1 MKAGLPAG
9 SSGRPDM
16 GQVRAQVGLTL
27 SPTRSP
33 PREREVCLQG
43 GVPQGGNLER
53 SSRQTWKHS
62 ETVPARSRGAPTGAG
77 STLLSAGLSG
87 PWGQAERSAA

>member
-9 SSGRPDM
+9 YSGRPDV

-53 SSRQTWKHS
+53 SSRQPWKHN
-62 ETVPARSRGAPTGAG
+62 ETMPARSRDAPTGAG

-87 PWGQAERSAA
+87 PWGQTECNAA